1 MSNESMTIHEMKLR
15 PEPFAKIKSGTKT
28 IELRLYDEKRQKIQ
42 VGDVIIFTS
51 TESGEQIRSIVK
63 KLHRFDSFEVLYKSL
78 PLLKCGYTPE
88 DVDTAQPSD
97 MEAYYSTEEQQ
108 KYGVVGIELDG
119 VSAVTC

>member
-63 KLHRFDSFEVLYKSL
+63 KLHRFDSFEALYKSL